1 MKRPHEFEAR
11 FSKGERRGL
20 FVLLILFLC
29 IYAAKSVLEWRTLN
43 TQTTQEVAAA
53 PMDNLPLPSSNS
65 KPDEFPFDPNTVS
78 DQDMVRLGLPEKT
91 IKTIL
96 KYRSKGGV
104 YRTPDDFKKM
114 YTLKPEDFERL
125 KPLITITPKAVK
137 PKSGYKRD
145 NPSLVSPS
153 DWRDSL
159 FDPNHMK
166 ASTLKKMGFGEK
178 VSERWEKYVQKGGR
192 FKKPSDLKKLYGID
206 TSLLATWSS
215 NWVFSKEVKDT
226 TAQKM
231 PERTR
236 NEKIPEI
243 DINLATEPE
252 WEYLPGIGPSFAR
265 RIVAYRNKL
274 GGFYSIDQVGET
286 YGLPDTVFQ
295 KIRPSLR
302 WKTPPEKIQ
311 LNTISADALSKHPYF
326 PFRKA
331 NLVCNYRNHHGPYR
345 TLADLHKIQV
355 LDTAWIEK
363 IAPYL
368 DFSLEQPVT
377 IRKD

>member
-1 MKRPHEFEAR
+1 MKRPYEYEAR

-20 FVLLILFLC
+20 FILLILFLC
-29 IYAAKSVLEWRTLN
+29 IYIAKSVLEWRSQN
-43 TQTTQEVAAA
+43 THSSTVVAAA
-53 PMDNLPLPSSNS
+53 PPEDQALPTSNP
-65 KPDEFPFDPNTVS
+65 KPAEFPFDPNTVS
-78 DQDMVRLGLPEKT
+78 DQDMARLGLPEKT

-125 KPLITITPKAVK
+125 KPLISIKPKAIK
-137 PKSGYKRD
+137 PKREYKRS
-145 NPSLVSPS
+145 NQPYVSPS

-159 FDPNHMK
+159 FDPNQMK
-166 ASTLKKMGFGEK
+166 SSTLKKMGFGEK

-192 FKKPSDLKKLYGID
+192 FKRPSDLKKLYGVD
-206 TSLLATWSS
+206 TALLMTWSA
-215 NWVFSKEVKDT
+215 NWVFSKEERDT
-226 TAQKM
+226 TPNKL
-231 PERTR
+231 PERKR
-236 NEKIPEI
+236 RDMIPEI
-243 DINLATEPE
+243 DVNIATEPE

-286 YGLPDTVFQ
+286 YGLPDSVFH
-295 KIRPSLR
+295 KIRPLLR
-302 WKTPPEKIQ
+302 CQTPHEKIII
-311 LNTISADALSKHPYF
+311 NSITADMLSKHPYF
-326 PFRKA
+326 PYRKA
-331 NLVCNYRNHHGPYR
+331 NLVCNYRNHHGSYR
-345 TLADLHKIQV
+345 ALADLYKIQV
-355 LDTAWIEK
+355 LDSAWVQK

-368 DFSLEQPVT
+368 DFSFEQPVT

>member
-43 TQTTQEVAAA
+43 TQTNQEVAAA

-137 PKSGYKRD
+137 PKSGHKRD

>member
-1 MKRPHEFEAR
+1 MKRPYEYEAR

-20 FVLLILFLC
+20 FILLILFLC
-29 IYAAKSVLEWRTLN
+29 IYAAKSVLEWRTQN
-43 TQTTQEVAAA
+43 TNSSPVVAAA
-53 PMDNLPLPSSNS
+53 PMENLELPLSNS
-65 KPDEFPFDPNTVS
+65 KPAEFPFDPNTVS
-78 DQDMVRLGLPEKT
+78 DLDMARLGLPEKT

-104 YRTPDDFKKM
+104 FRTPDDFKKM
-114 YTLKPEDFERL
+114 YTLKSEDFARL
-125 KPLITITPKAVK
+125 KPFIAFKSRTAIPKTEKKKV
-137 PKSGYKRD
+137 S
-145 NPSLVSPS
+145 PSYFSPS

-159 FDPNHMK
+159 FDPNQMK

-192 FKKPSDLKKLYGID
+192 FKKPSDLKKLYGVD
-206 TSLLATWSS
+206 TALLMTWSA
-215 NWVFSKEVKDT
+215 NWVFLKDERDT
-226 TAQKM
+226 VAKKM
-231 PERTR
+231 PERMR
-236 NEKIPEI
+236 HEEIPEI

-265 RIVAYRNKL
+265 RIVAYRHKL

-302 WKTPPEKIQ
+302 WKSPPEKIQ
-311 LNTISADALSKHPYF
+311 INTISADALSKHPYF

-331 NLVCNYRNHHGPYR
+331 NLLCNYRNHHGPYLE
-345 TLADLHKIQV
+345 LADLYKIQV
-355 LDTAWIEK
+355 LDSAWIKK

-368 DFSLEQPVT
+368 DYSREQPEV